1 VEKIFSSSPL
11 SRLEAGTTAFMA
23 PELHPPLDETQHA
36 SKPTPKSDV
45 FAFASLMF
53 QVFWFA
59 VSIPQ
64 QAIHIDR
71 FTPKKAPFHETAH
84 QVHVMSKILKGV
96 LPSYPSN
103 SVVRDRGLS
112 DEMWALIDRVLE
124 ISAMRKA

>member
-1 VEKIFSSSPL
+1 VEKFSPASPL

-59 VSIPQ
+59 VSIHSRPFTF
-64 QAIHIDR
+64 DR
-71 FTPKKAPFHETAH
+71 FTPKKQPFHETAH
-84 QVHVMSKILKGV
+84 QVHV
-96 LPSYPSN
+96 
-103 SVVRDRGLS
+103 
-112 DEMWALIDRVLE
+112 DE
-124 ISAMRKA
+124 